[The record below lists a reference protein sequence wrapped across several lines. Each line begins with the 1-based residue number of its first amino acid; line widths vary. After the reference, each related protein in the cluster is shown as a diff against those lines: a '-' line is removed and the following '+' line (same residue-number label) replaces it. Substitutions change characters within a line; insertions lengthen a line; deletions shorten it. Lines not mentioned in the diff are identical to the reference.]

1 MKCVPTLKICG
12 ICMGIGGTYLG
23 IGGTYLGIGGTYL
36 GVGGT
41 YLVLGGTCIGK
52 GGICMGMG
60 GTLHADAFVSFPTGK
75 CRKKSK
81 DESTSRSFGNFFL
94 PKMGLLPFLFILF
107 KSVGKKKK

>member
-1 MKCVPTLKICG
+1 M
-12 ICMGIGGTYLG
+12 
-23 IGGTYLGIGGTYL
+23 
-36 GVGGT
+36 
-41 YLVLGGTCIGK
+41 VLGGTCIGK